1 MAVDLA
7 WEYAARQFDPPAQ
20 PEGHKWA
27 TPGDLARA
35 LDPRRMV
42 QTPALDLIDDELV
55 RLFNTPDG
63 RLIISMPPQEGK
75 STRAAEIFP
84 VWALTQNPDLR
95 IVVTSYG
102 MALARRNGR
111 AIRNRIITNSDLLGL
126 RLSDDLAAQ
135 HEWQLDGHKGGVYAA
150 GVGTALT
157 GRPADLAVIDDPIK
171 DRAEAES
178 ETYRQNVWDWWTDVM
193 STRLAP
199 GAQVCLI
206 LTRWHESDLAGLL
219 QAAEDGHLWRVVNI
233 PAQADHDPAKG
244 QTDPLGREPGE
255 YLESARGRTR
265 EQWEAIKTRVGSRTW
280 NALYQ
285 GRPSPAEGGV
295 FKREWWREYTS
306 PRWIVR
312 NDGTHWAHGPDE
324 VAMSWDMAF
333 KDTDSSDYVVGQVW
347 GRWGIDLYL
356 LDQVCA
362 RLSFVE
368 TTKAL
373 RALAAKWPQAV
384 LKLVEDKANGTAVIN
399 ALSRTVPGIVPVEP
413 DGSKQARAAAVSP
426 FIEAGQVHLPAP
438 ELAPWVGAFIEQCV
452 IGSTVIITRRGLIPA
467 SEIQVGDEVLT
478 HRGRFRPV
486 TATSVREAPELVTIQ
501 AKTLDPITL
510 TPNHPVYAM
519 SVRRNAGGYHV
530 PIEKDW
536 VPAGEV
542 ACRTAVLSA
551 RGQVEPSHLPHHAMT
566 IPVVAPEHEL
576 REIDLRAWFDT
587 EVPQPKTEGYGR
599 RTYAIVD
606 DGETIRINTAR
617 AQPLRYKQ
625 ELDYPFGRI
634 CGLYLAEGSYSTGRA
649 VWSLHKDETDLVEE
663 ITSFLRERWGINAH
677 VAHLGKANPNCINVT
692 TSLRRLEKFF
702 DEFGRGAAN
711 KRIPWWAWEAPKP
724 FVDGLISGWL
734 DGDGHK
740 TPKGWRGTTVSPHL
754 AWGIRLLA
762 TRLRKW
768 PLLRWTE
775 PRKPSLIGQQVVTPR
790 HAQFTVEFADQE
802 KATHV
807 FDGDHIGLWVRE
819 TESAGSGTVYN
830 FTVAEDESYVTTAGA
845 VHNCAAF
852 PNGTHDDQV
861 DATTQ
866 ALNRLLLDPLLAG
879 DELVEDE
886 DLDEEIS
893 GYEISPY

>member
-7 WEYAARQFDPPAQ
+7 WEYAARLFDPPFL
-20 PEGHKWA
+20 PEGQKWT
-27 TPGDLARA
+27 TPGALARE
-35 LDPRRMV
+35 LDPRTV
-42 QTPALDLIDDELV
+42 QTPALDLIDEELV

-75 STRAAEIFP
+75 STRAAEVFP

-111 AIRNRIITNSDLLGL
+111 AIRNRIITSGEIL
-126 RLSDDLAAQ
+126 RLQLSDDLAAQ
-135 HEWQLDGHKGGVYAA
+135 HEWQLHGHNGGVYAA

-206 LTRWHESDLAGLL
+206 LTRWHEADLAGLL

-233 PAQADHDPAKG
+233 PAQADHDPSKG
-244 QTDPLGREPGE
+244 QVDPLGREPGE

-265 EQWEAIKTRVGSRTW
+265 EQWDAIKVRVGSRTW

-285 GRPSPAEGGV
+285 GRPTPAEGGV

-312 NDGTHWAHGPDE
+312 NDGTHWAANPDE

-333 KDTDSSDYVVGQVW
+333 KDTDASDYVVGQVW
-347 GRWGIDLYL
+347 GRWGIELYL

-368 TTKAL
+368 TTKTL
-373 RALAAKWPQAV
+373 RELAAKWPQAV

-399 ALSRTVPGIVPVEP
+399 ALSRTVPGMVPVEP

-426 FIEAGQVHLPAP
+426 FVEAGQVFLPAP
-438 ELAPWVGAFIEQCV
+438 EIAPWVGAYIEQ
-452 IGSTVIITRRGLIPA
+452 
-467 SEIQVGDEVLT
+467 
-478 HRGRFRPV
+478 H
-486 TATSVREAPELVTIQ
+486 
-501 AKTLDPITL
+501 
-510 TPNHPVYAM
+510 
-519 SVRRNAGGYHV
+519 
-530 PIEKDW
+530 
-536 VPAGEV
+536 
-542 ACRTAVLSA
+542 
-551 RGQVEPSHLPHHAMT
+551 
-566 IPVVAPEHEL
+566 
-576 REIDLRAWFDT
+576 
-587 EVPQPKTEGYGR
+587 
-599 RTYAIVD
+599 
-606 DGETIRINTAR
+606 
-617 AQPLRYKQ
+617 
-625 ELDYPFGRI
+625 
-634 CGLYLAEGSYSTGRA
+634 
-649 VWSLHKDETDLVEE
+649 
-663 ITSFLRERWGINAH
+663 
-677 VAHLGKANPNCINVT
+677 
-692 TSLRRLEKFF
+692 
-702 DEFGRGAAN
+702 
-711 KRIPWWAWEAPKP
+711 
-724 FVDGLISGWL
+724 
-734 DGDGHK
+734 
-740 TPKGWRGTTVSPHL
+740 
-754 AWGIRLLA
+754 
-762 TRLRKW
+762 
-768 PLLRWTE
+768 
-775 PRKPSLIGQQVVTPR
+775 
-790 HAQFTVEFADQE
+790 
-802 KATHV
+802 
-807 FDGDHIGLWVRE
+807 
-819 TESAGSGTVYN
+819 
-830 FTVAEDESYVTTAGA
+830 
-845 VHNCAAF
+845 AAF

-866 ALNRLLLDPLLAG
+866 ALNRLLLAPLLAG